1 MFSSISGNVRKDIAF
16 FLYVLMGLEMVC
28 PIAAY
33 SSDVPDGGSLPPK
46 YYNYPRMEIISPA
59 ANPGF
64 KDGTLK
70 GESIPVA
77 TEGEVLNGGRGGNYE
92 DIDGPSQPEM
102 RQFTPVGTND
112 MVDLFSG
119 DFSYNIPLLDVGG
132 YPVNIAYNGGVTMD
146 QESSWVGLGWS
157 LNPGAVSRNMR
168 GLPDDFNGSDKIIK
182 TNRLKPHTVVGGN
195 LGLGFELAGLPI
207 KLGLSLGAFYN
218 SKSGWGTEI
227 GLNPSINLAGQ
238 SKGTQNGGLGAQT
251 GGKDSS
257 STSIGL
263 NLNFNSQEGASI
275 SPSFSYSVYD
285 KEKREAGTASIS
297 TNYNSRRGLSDLT
310 MSASFPYKNSNL
322 RYSNSIGGMSFART
336 SVSPTITMPFTSGN
350 YCFNIAPGGEIFVG
364 HVKVN
369 VTGYYNRSSI
379 QLNDQTQR
387 KAAYGYVY
395 YAAANNNN
403 NALLDFNRDK
413 ESPYRDKP
421 MVQNIAIP
429 SYTYDAFSA
438 TGEGSL
444 GTFRAYR
451 GDVGHTYDHYIKSKS
466 QSFSGGLDIGAGAG
480 AKWGGNFTYAQ
491 TNTSNSGWT
500 SSNGAVSRLNFTGQQ
515 GWHEGVYFK
524 NPGESVVARQGFT
537 DQIGADNL
545 MMLTINRFGGSKSP
559 FFGLDNKFATYN
571 SLLSKNG
578 EVTLSS
584 EISTGDTRERR
595 NQVIS
600 YLTADEAFRLE
611 PVIASYDTNFFQ
623 FGCTPD
629 PYKMSYVDRKD
640 SILRKG
646 HHISMV
652 KVLNTDGRRYEYG
665 IPVYN
670 LENREVTYSLKRGA
684 QVNRETNLAYSKVT
698 GDDIDNVT
706 KQNLGYRVTDEEDAA
721 TDQYFM
727 RQITPGY
734 SHSFLLTGVFSSDY
748 MDVTGDGPTEDDLGD
763 GVSFKYSM
771 LYGARNPY
779 RWRTPMHPVNSSWT
793 PPKTEYIPKKV
804 NGVWIIDTTVVPGF
818 TTDSVNGNYE
828 EGLKTDY
835 RDDKASYVAGSKEV
849 WYLNSI
855 ESKTMVA
862 TFLTERRMDAASQ
875 KNELGG
881 NEPLNSKQLMRLK
894 EIRLY
899 SKADYAKNGALA
911 KPIKTVHFEYDYSL
925 CPDYPLNTDTTG
937 PRGKLT
943 LKKIWFAYNDNKKG
957 QQNPYRF
964 NYRNNQSY
972 QYQVCDNWGNYKDPS
987 DNPGSGDL
995 KLNNKDYPYP
1005 VSDQAKA
1012 GKDGNIA
1019 PWSLD
1024 SIQLLSGS
1032 RIKVT
1037 YEADNYGFVQN
1048 RRALQLFQIYS
1059 LGKSSTLGSVDN
1071 RLYESDS
1078 DANDHRFI
1086 FVKVP
1091 FAVSSK
1097 KELYE
1102 RYLEGMEYIFFR
1114 LNVQMP
1120 VDNYFDIE
1128 NKRYEFVKLYAKI
1141 KDGQY
1146 GIADPVNKIIWFEV
1160 QGTERKGTSDK
1171 GYSPLAKAAIQFLR
1185 TDVPMKAYP
1194 GSAFPADKSL
1204 SIGTFASALI
1214 GSFRDIGKMINGFHG
1229 AMKKKQE
1236 GKYIDLAT
1244 SFVRLASPGFSKTGG
1259 GYRVRKVV
1267 ISDNWN
1273 AMTGQKE
1280 ALYGQEYLYTTA
1292 RMVGGKKTMISSGVA
1307 TYEPFVGG
1315 EENPYKFPIE
1325 NYNDQSSL
1333 LGPVNTMYTE
1343 GPLMES
1349 FYPAASVGYSK
1360 VTVRSIYHKN
1370 IKSLTGRD
1378 ETRFYTS
1385 YDYPII
1391 EQRTPISDGFAKFTT
1406 PPSMLNPLK
1415 CLAIRRLAFSQGFK
1429 IELNDMNGKMRSQA
1443 SFTAADS
1450 IHPISSTEYF
1460 YKSVALN
1467 ATSKKLDNTAQVID
1481 TAGRVTTGQ
1490 LGRDIE
1496 LMTDFR
1502 QQENTMFSGGVNIN
1516 AHVFTIGIFPIF
1528 IPAFLKFPQFDYSL
1542 YQAAAVN
1549 KVINRHGI
1557 LDSVVVVDKGS
1568 KVSTENLAYDLETGA
1583 VLVSRTRNEFDDPIY
1598 SVTLPAH
1605 WAYDRMGAAYKNT
1618 DIALKGVNFSSGVIS
1633 GTSSNEQYFV
1643 PGDEVLVYSP
1653 YSSAA
1658 WWNSTRLYVVKAAA
1672 YTTGGDKA
1680 YTNPIS
1686 GVPGYPAASGY
1697 YSGLRFVTRTGQLY
1711 SDTALLNIKIIRS
1724 GRRNTSLT
1732 PVGSLTTLTNPIVG
1746 GQLKINEQFNMLNV
1760 AATEFREDF
1769 KMAANYWITDSC
1781 NQVCGCEPGYTY
1793 NENLKLCLK
1802 RSVEDSPT
1810 LSTRKF
1816 VGSGSTNYPYGV
1828 VVYNKS
1834 FPALL
1839 DFGRSFVSAE
1849 YQPVDARYKGTEYG
1863 YGRQNARA
1871 FVKGLGVFCH
1881 DNDPF
1886 WIRTRVNSLFTQGRM
1901 GASAII
1907 LGDTL
1912 GKAPGGDGLTPYT
1925 SPSRGSGV
1933 EKYLFFPF
1941 DKLCYIG
1948 VGGNAFYSLVV
1959 DCDTVFQRIY
1969 EQHWCQQ
1976 PYTNTTSSDSSKR
1989 TFWHVIPYV
1998 FKKGLHRVLFYGG
2011 SAFGEG
2017 FPNFAGEIYDNTA
2030 DQIINASGGKGLNII
2045 FSTNAFRNKPAYPNS
2060 NPPDSCNDC
2069 VKLAFSSRPYCA
2081 PVNLDNVNFYFKQPN
2096 ICTTVAPVISTEPYI
2111 NPYKLGILGNY
2122 RPFRDYTYYKNRKEQ
2137 SVIGTTSNIRQ
2148 YGTIDTFRA
2157 FWTFQGGWLKPTY
2170 QSDWV
2175 WNSENTLY
2183 HRRGDII
2190 ESKDPLNRYTSGQY
2204 GYNNTLPVAVT
2215 QNSRYRESAFDG
2227 FEDYRYQTASCT
2239 VSDSCEKRPRRHF
2252 DWSRF
2257 TSRMKTTQSH
2267 TGLKSLELAPGDSVT
2282 VQASLKDTGYDSKPV
2297 WLRMNTQGIVTD
2309 ESAELPVFGPTL
2321 QDSIIITAWVKE
2333 TGPCLGSY
2341 DKTDIRIT
2349 FRNSSTSAQTTLPVM
2364 KPTGLIIEGWQKIE
2378 GMVKVPSGYS
2388 DMYITLRSSVASGNN
2403 AYFDDIRVHP
2413 YHSNMKSFVYDPVS
2427 LRLMAELDENNY
2439 ASFYEY
2445 DNDGTLVRV
2454 KKETEA
2460 GIMTIKETRSAL
2472 IKE

>member
-16 FLYVLMGLEMVC
+16 FLYVLMGLEMAS
-28 PIAAY
+28 PLAAY
-33 SSDVPDGGSLPPK
+33 SSGVPGGGSVPPRS
-46 YYNYPRMEIISPA
+46 YSYPRTAAIPPA
-59 ANPGF
+59 TGTVETAPVKGGGF
-64 KDGTLK
+64 
-70 GESIPVA
+70 PVV
-77 TEGEVLNGGRGGNYE
+77 TGGEVLNAGHTGGFE

-102 RQFTPVGTND
+102 RQFTPVGTSD
-112 MVDLFSG
+112 MVDLFTG
-119 DFSYNIPLLDVGG
+119 DFSYNIPLMDVGG
-132 YPVNIAYNGGVTMD
+132 YPVNIAYNGGVSMD
-146 QESSWVGLGWS
+146 QEASWVGLGWN

-168 GLPDDFNGSDKIIK
+168 GLPDDFNGSDRIIK
-182 TNRLKPHTVVGGN
+182 TNRMKAHTVVGGN
-195 LGLGFELAGLPI
+195 LGLGFEFTGFPV

-227 GLNPSINLAGQ
+227 GLNPSINLSGQ
-238 SKGTQNGGLGAQT
+238 SKSDQDGGSGAKT

-257 STSIGL
+257 ASGSSSLGL

-275 SPSFSYSVYD
+275 SPSFSYSVFD

-310 MSASFPYKNSNL
+310 LTASFPYKGTSNL
-322 RYSNSIGGMSFART
+322 RYTNAVGGMSFART
-336 SVSPTITMPFTSGN
+336 SVSPTISMPFTSGN
-350 YCFNIAPGGEIFVG
+350 YCFNIAPGGEIFIA

-444 GTFRAYR
+444 GSFRAYR

-491 TNTSNSGWT
+491 TNASNSGWT

-515 GWHEGVYFK
+515 GWHEGVYFR

-537 DQIGADNL
+537 DQVGADNL

-559 FFGLDNKFATYN
+559 FFGLDNKFATY
-571 SLLSKNG
+571 SQQLSKTG
-578 EVTLSS
+578 EVALSS

-595 NQVIS
+595 NQVVS
-600 YLTADEAFRLE
+600 YLTTDEAYRLS
-611 PVIASYDTNFFQ
+611 PQIASYDTNYFQ
-623 FGCTPD
+623 FGCAPD
-629 PYKMSYVDRKD
+629 PLKVSYIDRKD
-640 SILRKG
+640 SALRKA

-652 KVLNTDGRRYEYG
+652 NVLNTDGRRYEYG

-670 LENREVTYSLKRGA
+670 IENREVTYSLRRGA
-684 QVNRETNLAYSKVT
+684 QLNRQTNLAYSKVT

-734 SHSFLLTGVFSSDY
+734 SHSFLLTGVFSPDY

-779 RWRTPMHPVNSSWT
+779 KWRTPMHPVNSSWT
-793 PPKTEYIPKKV
+793 PPQTYYVPKYV
-804 NGVWIIDTTVVPGF
+804 GGVWKTDTTVVPGF

-881 NEPLNSKQLMRLK
+881 NEPSNSKQLMRLK

-925 CPDYPLNTDTTG
+925 CPAYPLNTDTAG

-943 LKKIWFAYNDNKKG
+943 LKRIWFTYNGNKKG

-964 NYRNNQSY
+964 NYRNNQAY
-972 QYQVCDNWGNYKDPS
+972 QYQVSDNWGNYKDPS

-1012 GKDGNIA
+1012 GKEGNIA
-1019 PWSLD
+1019 PWALD
-1024 SIQLLSGS
+1024 SIQLPSGS
-1032 RIKVT
+1032 RIKIT

-1048 RRALQLFQIYS
+1048 RRALQFFQIHS
-1059 LGKSSTLGSVDN
+1059 LGRTSTLGSVDN
-1071 RLYESDS
+1071 RLYESES

-1097 KELYE
+1097 KELYD

-1120 VDNYFDIE
+1120 VDKYFDIE

-1146 GIADPVNKIIWFEV
+1146 GIADAANKVIWFEV

-1171 GYSPLAKAAIQFLR
+1171 GYSPLTKAAIQFLR

-1267 ISDNWN
+1267 ITDNWN

-1280 ALYGQEYLYTTA
+1280 ASYGQEYLYTTA
-1292 RMVGGKKTMISSGVA
+1292 RTVGGKKAMISSGVA

-1349 FYPAASVGYSK
+1349 FYPGASVGYSK
-1360 VTVRSIYHKN
+1360 VTVRSIYN
-1370 IKSLTGRD
+1370 TSIKSLTGRD

-1385 YDYPII
+1385 YDYPVI
-1391 EQRTPISDGFAKFTT
+1391 EQRTPISDGFAKFNT

-1415 CLAIRRLAFSQGFK
+1415 CLAIRRMAFSQGFK
-1429 IELNDMNGKMRSQA
+1429 IELNDMNGKVRSQS
-1443 SFTAADS
+1443 SFSATDS

-1460 YKSVALN
+1460 YKSVTLN
-1467 ATSKKLDNTAQVID
+1467 ATSRKLDNTARVID
-1481 TAGRVTTGQ
+1481 TAGRVTTAQ

-1502 QQENTMFSGGVNIN
+1502 QQENTMFSGGVNLN

-1568 KVSTENLAYDLETGA
+1568 KVSTENLAYDLETGS
-1583 VLVSRTRNEFDDPIY
+1583 VLVTRTRNEFDDPVY

-1605 WAYDRMGAAYKNT
+1605 WAYDRMGAAYKNA
-1618 DIALKGVNFSSGVIS
+1618 DIALKGVTFSSGVIS

-1643 PGDEVLVYSP
+1643 PGDEVLAYSP
-1653 YSSAA
+1653 NTPSA
-1658 WWNSTRLYVVKAAA
+1658 WWNSVRLYVVKAAA
-1672 YTTGGDKA
+1672 FTTGTDKA
-1680 YTNPIS
+1680 YTNPVS

-1697 YSGLRFVTRTGQLY
+1697 YSGLRFVTRSGQLY

-1724 GRRNTSLT
+1724 GRRNTPLT
-1732 PVGSLTTLTNPIVG
+1732 PVGSLTTLANPIVG
-1746 GQLKINEQFNMLNV
+1746 SQLKINEQFNMLNV
-1760 AATEFREDF
+1760 GATEFREDF

-1793 NENLKLCLK
+1793 NENLRLCLK
-1802 RSVEDSPT
+1802 RAVDTAAPATNRE
-1810 LSTRKF
+1810 F
-1816 VGSGSTNYPYGV
+1816 VGSNAWSRPYGV
-1828 VVYNKS
+1828 VVYRPGY
-1834 FPALL
+1834 PALL
-1839 DFGRSFVSAE
+1839 DYGRSWSGGE
-1849 YQPVDARYKGTEYG
+1849 YQPPARYIPPG
-1863 YGRQNARA
+1863 YARQIARQ
-1871 FVKGLGVFCH
+1871 FVKDEGVFCH
-1881 DNDPF
+1881 DNDKF
-1886 WIRTRVNSLFTQGRM
+1886 WIRTDAGGKGRM
-1901 GASAII
+1901 GDAAVI
-1907 LGDTL
+1907 LSDTL
-1912 GKAPGGDGLTPYT
+1912 GKDPIYSDGISPYVTPNRTGGI
-1925 SPSRGSGV
+1925 
-1933 EKYLFFPF
+1933 EKYFYFPT
-1941 DKLCYIG
+1941 DKLYYIG
-1948 VGGNAFYSLVV
+1948 LGGRAFYSFVV

-1969 EQHWCQQ
+1969 EDHWCQQ
-1976 PYTNTTSSDSSKR
+1976 PYSNTSTADLPKR

-1998 FKKGLHRVLFYGG
+1998 FKKGLHRILFYGG
-2011 SAFGEG
+2011 SAFNEDR
-2017 FPNFAGEIYDNTA
+2017 PNFAGEIYDNTA
-2030 DQIINASGGKGLNII
+2030 DEIINAAGGKGLNIV
-2045 FSTNAFRNKPAYPNS
+2045 FSTKSYKNKPAYPNL
-2060 NPPDSCNDC
+2060 NPPDSCGDC

-2081 PVNLDNVNFYFKQPN
+2081 PVSMDNVNFYFKQPTV
-2096 ICTTVAPVISTEPYI
+2096 CTTVAPVLSAEPYI
-2111 NPYKLGILGNY
+2111 NPYRLGILGNY
-2122 RPFRDYTYYKNRKEQ
+2122 RPFRAYTYYKNRKEQ
-2137 SVIGTTSNIRQ
+2137 AVTGAASNIRQ

-2170 QSDWV
+2170 QADWV

-2183 HRRGDII
+2183 HRKGDII
-2190 ESKDPLNRYTSGQY
+2190 ESKDPLGRYTAGQY
-2204 GYNNTLPVAVT
+2204 GYSNSLPVAVT
-2215 QNSRYRESAFDG
+2215 QNSRYREAAFDG

-2257 TSRMKTTQSH
+2257 TSRMKTAQSH
-2267 TGLKSLELAPGDSVT
+2267 TGLKSLELGPNDSVT
-2282 VQASLKDTGYDSKPV
+2282 VQASLKDTSYDSKPV
-2297 WLRMNTQGIVTD
+2297 WLRMNTQGIVAD
-2309 ESAELPVFGPTL
+2309 ESAELPVFGPSL
-2321 QDSIIITAWVKE
+2321 QDSVIVTAWVKE
-2333 TGPCLGSY
+2333 TGLCLGSY
-2341 DKTDIRIT
+2341 DKTDIRVT
-2349 FRNSSTSAQTTLPVM
+2349 FRNSGTSAQTALPVM
-2364 KPTGLIIEGWQKIE
+2364 KPTGIIIEGWQKIE
-2378 GMVKVPSGYS
+2378 GMVKIPSGYT
-2388 DMYITLRSSVASGNN
+2388 DMYVTLRSSVASGNT